1 MRPRDRLAWGLVG
14 ALSFLVL
21 VQAYELAVGLPVG
34 LPAKLAVAALVGAVT
49 VALVPAVERRLGAD
63 GRA

>member
-14 ALSFLVL
+14 GLSFLVL
-21 VQAYELAVGLPVG
+21 VQGYELAVGLPVG
-34 LPAKLAVAALVGAVT
+34 FPTKLGVAGLVAAVT
-49 VALVPAVERRLGAD
+49 LALVPAVDRRVGQD